1 MGFALF
7 IIFIIAWLI
16 SPIVLLIVC
25 LSQRSVIKQLRRE
38 NDTLRNETPAHG
50 ISAQGASPQNIPQPT
65 PQPVTDY
72 KDLYENPVQGDVQPV
87 MSAETPQNVPENVPD
102 VSAEIPQPVT
112 AAPTQPVTPAAEK
125 KNGVSTI
132 NIVLI
137 LGSLFVTLA
146 GFIFAVA
153 AWGVSNT
160 FFKTVI
166 LVSFSAV
173 FFGVSAFTERKLKL
187 EATGKVFFT
196 LGSVFLPAAI
206 AAAGALELFGE
217 YLSFNGEGNL
227 LLLTIMSAILS
238 LCFFIGA
245 NHYDSRHFAAVAY
258 GALSFAAVFL
268 ILFSFPEKAPAALA
282 LSVYSIA
289 ALLLEP
295 LVVKCF
301 GENAVTRAYHS
312 FARLNVWVL
321 AVLSLFLSDG
331 EPLFTAP
338 AVIFSASMLISPY
351 ICKGEKHSPA
361 GIYGFAVY
369 LMLGTMLGIRPD
381 SLGDLTMTASFVMI
395 VYTCLVMMNV
405 VPQEIRSILGKIS
418 SVMFCIIIAAGI
430 IDVSGDFPAKEAVT
444 SDLSVIISAA
454 AVTLQTLI
462 ISLRNGSSVTKTG
475 FYAAFVW
482 AVLAAV
488 GYFDKSFLIAAATS
502 FLLFAVLKLIPAAKK
517 LYAPPQDVIACTAL
531 LFFTVCADT
540 WQISAA
546 IWAMSLTAAFISGK
560 NLVFGRI
567 AAPVLTFTSFV
578 PLLKYA
584 GFLNSSDST
593 GTFVSG
599 LDYAMM
605 SSVVFCIIAAVTLLK
620 PFRKYEKAFSLG
632 IPLAFLSYFMQMI
645 FGDNETAA
653 MVIISAVTV
662 YGALALISK
671 YKNTGYISYSN
682 FFLASLLIAAY
693 QTGRFFLSG
702 TQALIFPS
710 VALMFML
717 GVYIL
722 PMLDGSR
729 LSRCLGSFLLRALP
743 VYGVIEFFVL
753 EEYGAEVPMLVCAW
767 LLIIGGA
774 AVARMRKDSVLMF
787 FALPI
792 ALIYTYS
799 FLPTLAGNDYSQYI
813 FAFIAAAVL
822 GVTGRFLYMEKAFSK
837 REWKP
842 RTFFRFPQR
851 YVRF

>member
-1 MGFALF
+1 MGFAFTLL
-7 IIFIIAWLI
+7 IIFLITWLL

-38 NDTLRNETPAHG
+38 NDTLRNGTPAHG
-50 ISAQGASPQNIPQPT
+50 ISAQSAAPQNIPQPK
-65 PQPVTDY
+65 PQPITDY
-72 KDLYENPVQGDVQPV
+72 KDLYEKPVQEDVQPV
-87 MSAETPQNVPENVPD
+87 QTAEAPQNVPENVHD
-102 VSAEIPQPVT
+102 ISAEIPQPET
-112 AAPTQPVTPAAEK
+112 AAPTQHVMTAPQPATPAAEK
-125 KNGVSTI
+125 KNGISTI

-196 LGSVFLPAAI
+196 LGSVFLPAAV
-206 AAAGALELFGE
+206 AAAGALGLFGE
-217 YLSFNGEGNL
+217 YLSFDGDGKL
-227 LLLTIMSAILS
+227 LVLTMMSAILS

-245 NHYDSRHFAAVAY
+245 NRYDSKHFAGVAY

-268 ILFSFPEKAPAALA
+268 IMFAFPEKAPAALA
-282 LSVYSIA
+282 LSLYSIA

-295 LVVKCF
+295 VIVKGL
-301 GENAVTRAYHS
+301 GEKAVTRTYHS

-351 ICKGEKHSPA
+351 ICKSEKHSPA

-381 SLGDLTMTASFVMI
+381 SFGDLTMTAAFVMI
-395 VYTCLVMMNV
+395 VYTCLVMMDV

-418 SVMFCIIIAAGI
+418 GVMFCIIIAAGI
-430 IDVSGDFPAKEAVT
+430 IEVSGDFLTNEAVN
-444 SDLSVIISAA
+444 SDLSVVISAA

-488 GYFDKSFLIAAATS
+488 CYFDNSFIIAAAAA

-517 LYAPPQDVIACTAL
+517 LYAPAQDVIACTAL
-531 LFFTVCADT
+531 LFFTACADS
-540 WQISAA
+540 WQMSAA
-546 IWAMSLTAAFISGK
+546 IWAMSLIAAFISGK

-567 AAPVLTFTSFV
+567 AAPVITFAFFL

-584 GFLNSSDST
+584 HFLNTGDSI
-593 GTFVSG
+593 GAFVSG
-599 LDYAMM
+599 FDYAMM

-620 PFRKYEKAFSLG
+620 PLRKYAKAFSLG

-645 FGDNETAA
+645 
-653 MVIISAVTV
+653 
-662 YGALALISK
+662 
-671 YKNTGYISYSN
+671 
-682 FFLASLLIAAY
+682 
-693 QTGRFFLSG
+693 
-702 TQALIFPS
+702 
-710 VALMFML
+710 
-717 GVYIL
+717 
-722 PMLDGSR
+722 
-729 LSRCLGSFLLRALP
+729 
-743 VYGVIEFFVL
+743 
-753 EEYGAEVPMLVCAW
+753 
-767 LLIIGGA
+767 
-774 AVARMRKDSVLMF
+774 
-787 FALPI
+787 
-792 ALIYTYS
+792 
-799 FLPTLAGNDYSQYI
+799 
-813 FAFIAAAVL
+813 
-822 GVTGRFLYMEKAFSK
+822 
-837 REWKP
+837 
-842 RTFFRFPQR
+842 
-851 YVRF
+851 